1 MAIGEALV
9 NCALGKRSTAS
20 SNTWLTNLN
29 DDENL
34 KITFSNNDH
43 QDANL
48 KWLLNELLTNYLQ
61 NANQHLRQ
69 ASSFWLLILVKK
81 CCKLSQIIMDNLFQ
95 IQEAFIQRLGEND
108 EITQEVASKGIGII
122 FSLAD
127 EEQKKSLVAKIV
139 SSLGGGDE
147 KAKKKA
153 AFQST
158 NVTSAESG
166 LKIQDENEQIF
177 QQSDQLGKSPDGA
190 NIGTYK
196 EICSLASD
204 LNRPD
209 LIYQFMNL
217 AHHNSIWNTRKGAAF
232 GFNTI
237 AEIARE
243 QLQPYLSDIVPKLY
257 RYQFDPNPKI
267 QQSMSSIWDSLIK
280 NDNKKIVDLYL
291 KEILVDIEQ
300 NMLSNLWR
308 IRESCCNALCD
319 LLKGGRNLEAIS
331 GKFGI
336 FWSLL
341 FKLADDIKES
351 VRGSAQ
357 IALKSLQ
364 RVTIS
369 YSSLVSS
376 KNVCESTI
384 NSVLPILIVDGLQ
397 SSLNEVR
404 NISVLTIRDLTKQ
417 SSSALIKPYL
427 IDMIVSLLETLSG
440 YEPPDL
446 NYISLKL
453 GSQDAQEKLDMARIS
468 ASKGTP
474 MIEIINM
481 NLEYLNDET
490 IVAELIPRLL
500 EIVKKGL
507 GVSTKAGVCHI
518 ISSLVDLQPQLMI
531 KFSGKIMSALVN
543 SMSTE
548 QNKTINKCYCSA
560 IGSIVKVA
568 KESSI
573 ENLLNKLQ
581 EWYFEKDEDGIKQS
595 CGLALLAIVQNN
607 PEIASKY
614 SKKCIP
620 FVFFAMHQQNENQMK
635 LKQKQLE
642 QMQQN
647 QFKTDIQQQQNQ
659 QQSSIWDDLWEE
671 ITSGTEYAIR
681 ANLNEILPLIKLGLD
696 HQSWNQ
702 RIQAS
707 LAICTIC
714 FKMQSNIELKY
725 LNELLSMLIAALN
738 TRTWNGK
745 DKILIAVSCLFSNCK

>member
-1 MAIGEALV
+1 MNHFYKSKKMFLVSYLEDPSLSQAAIIALGEVARNGQLLFTSIETKLNIVDILIKKIQTSKETNKLKEKTAATLGFMCIHEEEEKNSEFIYKIDEKKQFNSFNKFVMQKLLDSSQAKQMDLHMSIGEALV

-20 SNTWLTNLN
+20 SNTWITNMN
-29 DDENL
+29 DDETVVANL
-34 KITFSNNDH
+34 KERFTNYNVKDNV
-43 QDANL
+43 NL
-48 KWLLNELLTNYLQ
+48 KWLLDELLTNYLPSP
-61 NANQHLRQ
+61 NQHLRQ
-69 ASSFWLLILVKK
+69 ASAFWLLILVKK
-81 CCKLSQIIMDNLFQ
+81 SCKLSQIVIDNLFQ
-95 IQEAFIQRLGEND
+95 IQDAFIQRLGEND

-127 EEQKKSLVAKIV
+127 EEQKKSLVATIV
-139 SSLGGGDE
+139 GSLGGGDD
-147 KAKKKA
+147 KNKKKA
-153 AFQST
+153 LQST
-158 NVTSAESG
+158 NLTSAESG
-166 LKIQDENEQIF
+166 LKIKDENEEIF
-177 QQSDQLGKSPDGA
+177 QASDQLGKTPEGT

-243 QLQPYLSDIVPKLY
+243 QLQQYLPDIVPKLY

-291 KEILVDIEQ
+291 KEILTDIED

-319 LLKGGRNLEAIS
+319 ILKGGRNLEAIS
-331 GKFGI
+331 DKFGA

-351 VRGSAQ
+351 VRSSAE

-369 YSSLVSS
+369 YSSSVSS
-376 KNVCESTI
+376 MNVCERTI
-384 NSVLPILIVDGLQ
+384 NSVLPTLILDGLQ

-427 IDMIVSLLETLSG
+427 IDMIINLLETLSG

-446 NYISLKL
+446 NYLSLKL

-468 ASKGTP
+468 ASKSTP
-474 MIEIINM
+474 MVEIINM
-481 NLEYLNDET
+481 NLQYLNEET
-490 IVAELIPRLL
+490 IISELIPRLL

-507 GVSTKAGVCHI
+507 GVSTKAGVCNI
-518 ISSLVDLQPQLMI
+518 ICSLVDLQPQIMS
-531 KFSGKIMSALVN
+531 KFSGKIMAALVN

-548 QNKTINKCYCSA
+548 PNKTINKAYCGA

-568 KESSI
+568 KDSSI

-581 EWYFEKDEDGIKQS
+581 EWYFEKDG
-595 CGLALLAIVQNN
+595 
-607 PEIASKY
+607 
-614 SKKCIP
+614 
-620 FVFFAMHQQNENQMK
+620 
-635 LKQKQLE
+635 
-642 QMQQN
+642 
-647 QFKTDIQQQQNQ
+647 
-659 QQSSIWDDLWEE
+659 
-671 ITSGTEYAIR
+671 
-681 ANLNEILPLIKLGLD
+681 NL
-696 HQSWNQ
+696 
-702 RIQAS
+702 
-707 LAICTIC
+707 
-714 FKMQSNIELKY
+714 
-725 LNELLSMLIAALN
+725 
-738 TRTWNGK
+738 
-745 DKILIAVSCLFSNCK
+745 

>member
-1 MAIGEALV
+1 MNHFYKSKKMFLVSYLEDPSLSQAAIIALGEVARNGQLLFTSIETKLNIVDILIKKIQTSKETNKLKEKAAATLGFLCIHEEEENNSEFIYKIDEKKQFNSFNKFVMQKLLDSSQAKQMDLHMSIGEALV

-20 SNTWLTNLN
+20 SNTWITNMN
-29 DDENL
+29 DDETVVANL
-34 KITFSNNDH
+34 KERFTNYNVKDNV
-43 QDANL
+43 NL
-48 KWLLNELLTNYLQ
+48 KWLLDELLTNYLPSP
-61 NANQHLRQ
+61 NQHLRQ
-69 ASSFWLLILVKK
+69 ASAFWLLILVKK
-81 CCKLSQIIMDNLFQ
+81 SCKLSQIVIDNLFQ
-95 IQEAFIQRLGEND
+95 IQDAFIQRLGEND

-127 EEQKKSLVAKIV
+127 EEQKKSLVATIV
-139 SSLGGGDE
+139 GSLGGGDD
-147 KAKKKA
+147 KNKKKA
-153 AFQST
+153 LQST
-158 NVTSAESG
+158 NLTSAESG
-166 LKIQDENEQIF
+166 LKIKDENEEIF
-177 QQSDQLGKSPDGA
+177 QASDQLGKTPEGT

-243 QLQPYLSDIVPKLY
+243 QLQQYLPDIVPKLY

-291 KEILVDIEQ
+291 KEILTDIED

-319 LLKGGRNLEAIS
+319 ILKGGRNLEAIS
-331 GKFGI
+331 DKFGA

-351 VRGSAQ
+351 VRSSAE

-369 YSSLVSS
+369 YSSSVSS
-376 KNVCESTI
+376 MNVCERTI
-384 NSVLPILIVDGLQ
+384 NSVLPTLILDGLQ

-427 IDMIVSLLETLSG
+427 IDMIINLLETLSG

-446 NYISLKL
+446 NYLSLKL

-468 ASKGTP
+468 ASKSTP
-474 MIEIINM
+474 MVEIINM
-481 NLEYLNDET
+481 NLQYLNEET
-490 IVAELIPRLL
+490 IISELIPRLL

-507 GVSTKAGVCHI
+507 GVSTKAGVCNI
-518 ISSLVDLQPQLMI
+518 ICSLVDLQPQIMS
-531 KFSGKIMSALVN
+531 KFSGKIMAALVN

-548 QNKTINKCYCSA
+548 PNKTINKAYCGA

-568 KESSI
+568 KDSSI

-581 EWYFEKDEDGIKQS
+581 EWYFEKDG
-595 CGLALLAIVQNN
+595 
-607 PEIASKY
+607 
-614 SKKCIP
+614 
-620 FVFFAMHQQNENQMK
+620 
-635 LKQKQLE
+635 
-642 QMQQN
+642 
-647 QFKTDIQQQQNQ
+647 
-659 QQSSIWDDLWEE
+659 
-671 ITSGTEYAIR
+671 
-681 ANLNEILPLIKLGLD
+681 NL
-696 HQSWNQ
+696 
-702 RIQAS
+702 
-707 LAICTIC
+707 
-714 FKMQSNIELKY
+714 
-725 LNELLSMLIAALN
+725 
-738 TRTWNGK
+738 
-745 DKILIAVSCLFSNCK
+745 

>member
-1 MAIGEALV
+1 MNHFYKSKKIFLVSYLEDPSLSQAAIIALGELARNGQLLFTSIETKLNIVDILIKKIQTSKETNKLKEKAAGSLGFMCIHEEEEKNSEFIYKIDEKKQFNSFNKFVMQKLLNSSQAKQMDLHMSIGEALV

-20 SNTWLTNLN
+20 SNTWITNMN
-29 DDENL
+29 DDETVVANL
-34 KITFSNNDH
+34 KERFTNYNVKD
-43 QDANL
+43 DVNL
-48 KWLLNELLTNYLQ
+48 KWLLDELLTNYLPSP
-61 NANQHLRQ
+61 NQHLRQ
-69 ASSFWLLILVKK
+69 ASAFWLLILVKK
-81 CCKLSQIIMDNLFQ
+81 SCKLSQIVIDNLFQ
-95 IQEAFIQRLGEND
+95 IQDAFIQRLGEND

-127 EEQKKSLVAKIV
+127 EEQKKSLVATIV
-139 SSLGGGDE
+139 GSLGGGDD
-147 KAKKKA
+147 KNKKKA
-153 AFQST
+153 LQST
-158 NVTSAESG
+158 NLTSAESG
-166 LKIQDENEQIF
+166 LKIKDENEEIF
-177 QQSDQLGKSPDGA
+177 QASDQLGKTPEGT

-243 QLQPYLSDIVPKLY
+243 QLQQYLPDIVPKLY

-291 KEILVDIEQ
+291 KEILTDIED

-319 LLKGGRNLEAIS
+319 ILKGGRNLEAIS
-331 GKFGI
+331 DKFGA

-351 VRGSAQ
+351 VRSSAE

-369 YSSLVSS
+369 YSSSVSS
-376 KNVCESTI
+376 MNVCERTI
-384 NSVLPILIVDGLQ
+384 NSVLPTLILDGLQ

-427 IDMIVSLLETLSG
+427 IDMIINLLETLSG

-446 NYISLKL
+446 NYLSLKL

-468 ASKGTP
+468 ASKSTP
-474 MIEIINM
+474 MVEIINM
-481 NLEYLNDET
+481 NLQYLNEET
-490 IVAELIPRLL
+490 IISELIPRLL

-507 GVSTKAGVCHI
+507 GVSTKAGVCNI
-518 ISSLVDLQPQLMI
+518 ICSLVDLQPQIMS
-531 KFSGKIMSALVN
+531 KFSGKIMAALVN

-548 QNKTINKCYCSA
+548 QNKTINKAYCGA

-568 KESSI
+568 KDSSI

-581 EWYFEKDEDGIKQS
+581 EWYFEKDG
-595 CGLALLAIVQNN
+595 
-607 PEIASKY
+607 
-614 SKKCIP
+614 
-620 FVFFAMHQQNENQMK
+620 
-635 LKQKQLE
+635 
-642 QMQQN
+642 
-647 QFKTDIQQQQNQ
+647 
-659 QQSSIWDDLWEE
+659 
-671 ITSGTEYAIR
+671 
-681 ANLNEILPLIKLGLD
+681 NL
-696 HQSWNQ
+696 
-702 RIQAS
+702 
-707 LAICTIC
+707 
-714 FKMQSNIELKY
+714 
-725 LNELLSMLIAALN
+725 
-738 TRTWNGK
+738 
-745 DKILIAVSCLFSNCK
+745 